1 MAKTRIGLAAAG
13 ADQLPRGGLRDC
25 QPEFKRTCWTT
36 SSRACVACWEAS
48 SLTPFKS
55 LRFCACTGGGGRQ
68 SWNGQW
74 SPVFLEAFLK
84 IPVDLSHDSLT
95 FVLHPKSNLGAEEP
109 QVIDQPGLIPAVD
122 VEPICR
128 IGPGGGVALSCTGLA
143 AAGADQLPCGGLRTG
158 RCGTCGRGNK
168 RGELDLL
175 NNCYAEDPM
184 SCTVAAS
191 KKISFMAM
199 NLP

>member
-84 IPVDLSHDSLT
+84 IPVDLSHDSST
-95 FVLHPKSNLGAEEP
+95 FAFHQKSNLVAEEP
-109 QVIDQPGLIPAVD
+109 QVVNAAASERRSQTCPTSSRGARTPPAVD
-122 VEPICR
+122 VVHLPRWPTQRCANRAEGACCR
-128 IGPGGGVALSCTGLA
+128 WG
-143 AAGADQLPCGGLRTG
+143 
-158 RCGTCGRGNK
+158 
-168 RGELDLL
+168 
-175 NNCYAEDPM
+175 
-184 SCTVAAS
+184 
-191 KKISFMAM
+191 
-199 NLP
+199 